1 MEKPQINIS
10 SPYKRKLQENQEKIT
25 ETPIKPKK
33 AKTKTDSTNKETKR
47 LSKKIYIMLANKV

>member
-33 AKTKTDSTNKETKR
+33 PKTKTDSTNKETKR

>member
-33 AKTKTDSTNKETKR
+33 TKTKIDSTNKETKR
-47 LSKKIYIMLANKV
+47 LSKKMYIMLANKV